1 VRRQWIMVEL
11 PPTNRTA
18 QWERPEFR
26 GRFEYRVG
34 TAAGST
40 SQIGAPP
47 GSPRAALTPPRRPPK
62 VRAVTLPPDPPARAF
77 TAAVPLAPAAAS
89 SWCADAIVLDAR
101 ETAAFAAGHLP
112 GAGRMTSAEFGL
124 RRAEL
129 PPRHARVLVV
139 HDEPALA
146 REAAEAL
153 AALEYR
159 EVGWLDAPLAQLD
172 GGTASREPQAR
183 LWRPCPF
190 LERMLAH
197 LAPGRAL
204 DLASGAGRE
213 SVFLALAGWR
223 VDAWDHD
230 PEALARA
237 DALAARHG
245 TSITTR
251 VVELEGGAL
260 PEPGAG
266 WDTIVVCRFLH
277 RPLFPWIES
286 ALAPGGT
293 LVYETFRR
301 GQEAHGRP
309 KLDRYLLEPGELT
322 RAFPSLRVE
331 TYEEHDPAGGPV
343 VARLLA
349 RRA

>member
-1 VRRQWIMVEL
+1 M
-11 PPTNRTA
+11 
-18 QWERPEFR
+18 
-26 GRFEYRVG
+26 
-34 TAAGST
+34 
-40 SQIGAPP
+40 
-47 GSPRAALTPPRRPPK
+47 
-62 VRAVTLPPDPPARAF
+62 TLPPFQPVRVLV
-77 TAAVPLAPAAAS
+77 AAVPLDPDKANA
-89 SWCADAIVLDAR
+89 WRADAIVLDAR
-101 ETAAFAAGHLP
+101 ESAAFAAGHLP
-112 GAGRMTSAEFGL
+112 GAGRMTSAEFGA

-129 PPRHARVLVV
+129 PPRHERVLVV

-159 EVGWLDAPLAQLD
+159 EVGWLDAPLAQLA

-223 VDAWDHD
+223 VDTWDHD

-245 TSITTR
+245 TTIATR
-251 VVELEGGAL
+251 VVELEDGPL
-260 PEPGAG
+260 PAPGEG

-277 RPLFPWIES
+277 RPLLPWIAS

-309 KLDRYLLEPGELT
+309 KQERYLLEPGELA

-331 TYEEHDPAGGPV
+331 TYEEHDPPGGPV

-349 RRA
+349 RRP

>member
-1 VRRQWIMVEL
+1 MRRPAAIAL
-11 PPTNRTA
+11 AGLTA
-18 QWERPEFR
+18 
-26 GRFEYRVG
+26 
-34 TAAGST
+34 
-40 SQIGAPP
+40 
-47 GSPRAALTPPRRPPK
+47 PRRPRK
-62 VRAVTLPPDPPARAF
+62 VRAVSLPPVPPARAVL
-77 TAAVPLAPAAAS
+77 AAVPLDPGTAAA
-89 SWCADAIVLDAR
+89 WRAGAIVLDAR
-101 ETAAFAAGHLP
+101 ELSAFAAGHLP
-112 GAGRMTSAEFGL
+112 GAGRMTCEEFGL

-139 HDEPALA
+139 HDEPARA

-159 EVGWLDAPLAQLD
+159 EVGWLDAPLAQLE

-190 LERMLAH
+190 VERMLAH

-204 DLASGAGRE
+204 DLACGAGRE

-237 DALAARHG
+237 DALAAHHD
-245 TSITTR
+245 TTIATR
-251 VVELEGGAL
+251 VVELESGPL
-260 PEPGAG
+260 PGPGAG

-277 RPLFPWIES
+277 RPLFAWIES

-301 GQEAHGRP
+301 GQEVHGRP

-331 TYEEHDPAGGPV
+331 TYEEHEPAGGPV

-349 RRA
+349 RRV